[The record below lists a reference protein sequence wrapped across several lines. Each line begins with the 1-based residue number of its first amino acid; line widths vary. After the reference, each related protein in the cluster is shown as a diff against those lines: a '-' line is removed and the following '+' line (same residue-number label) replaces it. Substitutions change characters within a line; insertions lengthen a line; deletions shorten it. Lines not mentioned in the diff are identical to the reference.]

1 MKKIKLFIE
10 HQYDFELLG
19 IVAPIKEYKMAWVV
33 NHSLNSKLVKSD
45 DFELELLNQ
54 PLLVISNFVEE
65 KENGFVQL
73 LKNKSN
79 SEGENSLY
87 LIPELRMMDFF
98 LLVQDQ
104 THEIDLND
112 YIEKLSENSFVQNVV
127 KLNISKLKSK
137 DNLLTY

>member
-54 PLLVISNFVEE
+54 PPLVISNFVEE
-65 KENGFVQL
+65 KEYGFVQL

-87 LIPELRMMDFF
+87 LIPELRMMDYF

-104 THEIDLND
+104 TLEIDLND

>member
-54 PLLVISNFVEE
+54 PTLVISNFVEE

-87 LIPELRMMDFF
+87 LIPELRMMDYF

>member
-33 NHSLNSKLVKSD
+33 NNSLNSRLVKSN

-54 PLLVISNFVEE
+54 PPLVISNFVEE
-65 KENGFVQL
+65 KEYGFVQL

-79 SEGENSLY
+79 SEEGNSLY
-87 LIPELRMMDFF
+87 LVPELRMMDYF

-104 THEIDLND
+104 THEIDLNE
-112 YIEKLSENSFVQNVV
+112 YIEKLSGNSIVQNVV
-127 KLNISKLKSK
+127 KLNVSKLKSK

>member
-10 HQYDFELLG
+10 HQYNFELLG
-19 IVAPIKEYKMAWVV
+19 IVAPIKEYKMAWWV
-33 NHSLNSKLVKSD
+33 NYSLNSKLVKSD

-54 PLLVISNFVEE
+54 TPLVISNFVEE
-65 KENGFVQL
+65 KEHSFVQL

-79 SEGENSLY
+79 SEEGSSLF
-87 LIPELRMMDFF
+87 LIPELRMMDYF

-112 YIEKLSENSFVQNVV
+112 YIEKLSENSIVQNVV

>member
-54 PLLVISNFVEE
+54 PPLVISNFVEE
-65 KENGFVQL
+65 KEYGFVQL

-87 LIPELRMMDFF
+87 LIPELRMMDYF

>member
-19 IVAPIKEYKMAWVV
+19 IVAPVKEYKMAWLV
-33 NHSLNSKLVKSD
+33 NHSLNSRLVKSD
-45 DFELELLNQ
+45 DFELDLLGQ
-54 PLLVISNFVEE
+54 APLIISNFVEE
-65 KENGFVQL
+65 REYGFVQL

-87 LIPELRMMDFF
+87 LIPELRMMDYF

-104 THEIDLND
+104 TLEIDLND

>member
-33 NHSLNSKLVKSD
+33 NNSLNSKLVKSD

-54 PLLVISNFVEE
+54 PPLVISNFVEE

-79 SEGENSLY
+79 SDEGSSLY
-87 LIPELRMMDFF
+87 LIPELRMMDYF
-98 LLVQDQ
+98 LLLQDQ

-112 YIEKLSENSFVQNVV
+112 YIEKLSGNSIVQNVV

>member
-10 HQYDFELLG
+10 HHYDFELLG

-33 NHSLNSKLVKSD
+33 NYSLNSKLVKSD

-54 PLLVISNFVEE
+54 PPLVISNFVEE
-65 KENGFVQL
+65 KEYGFVQL

-87 LIPELRMMDFF
+87 LIPELRMMDYF

-104 THEIDLND
+104 THEIDLNE